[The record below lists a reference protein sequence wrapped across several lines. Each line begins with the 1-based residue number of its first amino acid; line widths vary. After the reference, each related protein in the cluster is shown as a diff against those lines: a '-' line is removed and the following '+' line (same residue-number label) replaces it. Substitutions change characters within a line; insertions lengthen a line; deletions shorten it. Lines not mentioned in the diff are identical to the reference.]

1 MHLNKTKFERNGSL
15 ECHDLYWE
23 NKAYKLKRS
32 IDILR
37 YEENDGGENVDLKLN
52 SPSFNDH
59 RDYSN
64 SLTL

>member
-1 MHLNKTKFERNGSL
+1 MKRPRTSIYCENKT
-15 ECHDLYWE
+15 
-23 NKAYKLKRS
+23 YKLKRS